1 MNKKSFH
8 PTIWN
13 LRSYSFSLADVLES
27 QHSSPNM
34 VQNLFFAVFCCLSTS
49 TVTARSILT
58 KHERE
63 SASSTSWRGSASM
76 TKGGSVCHPELCP
89 RAWLTAR
96 QPGPGKGGGG
106 VVRWGEVGESSQ
118 CGRLYLRKYQTSS
131 AMMSSSRDRTSTMGR
146 MWLLWDGTS
155 SEEEGEAEP
164 GVREHRQQR
173 SRKERGKANDICA
186 YVCVCKMLGYQIV
199 DTATHLPCYPLAT
212 GLI

>member
-1 MNKKSFH
+1 M
-8 PTIWN
+8 
-13 LRSYSFSLADVLES
+13 
-27 QHSSPNM
+27 
-34 VQNLFFAVFCCLSTS
+34 
-49 TVTARSILT
+49 
-58 KHERE
+58 
-63 SASSTSWRGSASM
+63 
-76 TKGGSVCHPELCP
+76 
-89 RAWLTAR
+89 
-96 QPGPGKGGGG
+96 
-106 VVRWGEVGESSQ
+106 GESSQ